1 MPSPPE
7 KLPSLADEIDEGERR
22 FRSLADAMP
31 QIVWT
36 AMPDGW
42 IDYSNQRWITYTGL
56 TFEQLQGWGW
66 TQALHPNDLQ
76 PTIDRWTSSLE
87 SGEDYETEYRWKR
100 ASDDIY
106 RWHLARG
113 LPLKDLNG
121 HIVKWVGTSTD
132 IEDQKQLQAAA
143 ERANRAKSDF
153 LASMSHELR
162 TPLNGILG
170 YAQILLRDTTLGER
184 QVAGLRVI
192 QQSGEQL
199 LTLINDVLDFA
210 KIEAGKQELSLTD
223 IPLAKFLRIIAEIIS
238 VKAEQKGLAFIC
250 DTAPDLPGG
259 IRADEKRLRQALL
272 NLLANAVKFTDRGQV
287 SLRVRFFPHARLRFE
302 VQDTGI
308 GIREEQLE
316 SIFQP
321 FEQGGD
327 AQRRLGGSGLGLA
340 ISQRFVR
347 LMGGEIRVES
357 RIGQGSTFWFELELP
372 VVELEIAPPSAAGV
386 VTGYQGPRKKVLVV
400 DDVAENRAVVVDMLG
415 QIGFEMVEAENGC
428 EGLEKAQTLRPDL
441 ILMDIVMPEM
451 GGLEATRRLRQ
462 LPAQKD
468 VPIIAISASASGG
481 DKESSLA
488 AGMSAFQPKP
498 IDFGMLLAQIAS
510 LLKLSW
516 TYAAPPASSAPEH
529 QAPGPLLVPPAQE
542 MEILHRLAREGNM
555 RDIVQR
561 AAHLA
566 ELDERYRPFADQLR
580 LLAKGYQ
587 SKAILSLVE
596 RHLER
601 RPAP

>member
-1 MPSPPE
+1 
-7 KLPSLADEIDEGERR
+7 
-22 FRSLADAMP
+22 
-31 QIVWT
+31 
-36 AMPDGW
+36 MPDGW

-76 PTIDRWTSSLE
+76 PTIDRWTSSLK

-223 IPLAKFLRIIAEIIS
+223 IPLVKFLRIIAEIIS

-287 SLRVRFFPHARLRFE
+287 SLRVRFFSRPAALRSARHRHWHPR
-302 VQDTGI
+302 GAI
-308 GIREEQLE
+308 GIHLPAFR
-316 SIFQP
+316 
-321 FEQGGD
+321 
-327 AQRRLGGSGLGLA
+327 ARRRRAAPAGGSGLGLA

-347 LMGGEIRVES
+347 LMGARSGS
-357 RIGQGSTFWFELELP
+357 RAGSARAAPSGSSWNCRWSSSRSRRRLPQGS
-372 VVELEIAPPSAAGV
+372 
-386 VTGYQGPRKKVLVV
+386 
-400 DDVAENRAVVVDMLG
+400 
-415 QIGFEMVEAENGC
+415 
-428 EGLEKAQTLRPDL
+428 
-441 ILMDIVMPEM
+441 
-451 GGLEATRRLRQ
+451 
-462 LPAQKD
+462 
-468 VPIIAISASASGG
+468 
-481 DKESSLA
+481 
-488 AGMSAFQPKP
+488 
-498 IDFGMLLAQIAS
+498 
-510 LLKLSW
+510 
-516 TYAAPPASSAPEH
+516 
-529 QAPGPLLVPPAQE
+529 
-542 MEILHRLAREGNM
+542 
-555 RDIVQR
+555 
-561 AAHLA
+561 
-566 ELDERYRPFADQLR
+566 
-580 LLAKGYQ
+580 
-587 SKAILSLVE
+587 
-596 RHLER
+596 
-601 RPAP
+601 